1 MEKRYAQ
8 KNEHALEDIL
18 ARKKTLTYHET
29 ITLPLRRLAS
39 VGFLA
44 PHVLSRRLYTPPRFT
59 FPLRLFAQWHATL
72 DPQRI
77 SSSLWQSLRQPRA
90 AVPPLRRQ
98 QRTGQRPHPNSA
110 PRMRCRPRPQRLSSS
125 LWQSLRQ
132 LRSSASPLMRQQR
145 PRRRAHPQPR
155 RRRQWKRGSL

>member
-1 MEKRYAQ
+1 MEKGYAQ

-29 ITLPLRRLAS
+29 ITLPLRRFAS

-77 SSSLWQSLRQPRA
+77 SSSLWM
-90 AVPPLRRQ
+90 
-98 QRTGQRPHPNSA
+98 THK
-110 PRMRCRPRPQRLSSS
+110 C
-125 LWQSLRQ
+125 Q
-132 LRSSASPLMRQQR
+132 LGFEIGEAFTFEVNR
-145 PRRRAHPQPR
+145 
-155 RRRQWKRGSL
+155 RGSKSTHQVVQKLRCGAYLLPLEQPFCMKEQLGVSS